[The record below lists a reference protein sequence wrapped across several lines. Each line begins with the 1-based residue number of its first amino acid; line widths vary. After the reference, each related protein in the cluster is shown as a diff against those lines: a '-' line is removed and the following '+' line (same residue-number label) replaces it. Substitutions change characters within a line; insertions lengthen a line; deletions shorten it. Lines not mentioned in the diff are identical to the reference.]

1 MTRSRTLS
9 LLLTLVLALTGCSG
23 ARPIADQTTVTSD
36 EEGDHRPR
44 RAPRSGTAAVDD
56 EDAEHETES
65 EDEDAAERAEREELA
80 DFPLGERVTIPGTG
94 VSIEPPRGSESSAVG
109 STLIHRRRRIQ
120 IVVAAAEGDLSVHQ
134 QFRQGLR
141 GDAEEIESEE
151 IEVNGRPATLI
162 VDRMD
167 QGQVQLERV
176 WLLVRNETRSAAAMG
191 VYSADR
197 SETMREYLRA
207 SVRTMAVD
215 PSVAIDPEAALGW
228 RVEPGTGLTLVRAA
242 STNVSY
248 SSNGQPPPG
257 VGEPMLLLMP
267 VPIDVPASE
276 RAELCPQILGQLVQS
291 SSTDTR
297 QETIEAGEVMG
308 CDTSATTTED
318 PRLDTYAALVFRG
331 DAAFMVVASATT
343 APRSPWPARFR
354 AAARTLAPVAR

>member
-1 MTRSRTLS
+1 MTRSLF
-9 LLLTLVLALTGCSG
+9 LVLILALSGCSG
-23 ARPIADQTTVTSD
+23 ARPITDQPAVASD
-36 EEGDHRPR
+36 DDEHRPR
-44 RAPRSGTAAVDD
+44 RAPRSRTAAVDEED
-56 EDAEHETES
+56 EPRRAETEEDAE
-65 EDEDAAERAEREELA
+65 ARAEREELA
-80 DFPLGERVTIPGTG
+80 DFPLGQRVIVPGTG
-94 VSIEPPRGSESSAVG
+94 VSIEPPRGSERSAVG

-120 IVVAAAEGDLSVHQ
+120 IVIAAAEGDLSVHQ
-134 QFRQGLR
+134 QFRQGLL

-151 IEVNGRPATLI
+151 IEVGGLPATLI

-176 WLLVRNETRSAAAMG
+176 WLLVRNGTRSAAAMG
-191 VYSADR
+191 VYAADR

-215 PSVAIDPEAALGW
+215 PSVPIDPEVALGW

-276 RAELCPQILGQLVQS
+276 RAGLCPQILGQLVQS
-291 SSTDTR
+291 ASTDAR
-297 QETIEAGEVMG
+297 HETIEAGEVTG
-308 CDTSATTTED
+308 CDMSATTTEA

-331 DAAFMVVASATT
+331 DSAFMVVASATT

-354 AAARTLAPVAR
+354 AAARTLAPVER